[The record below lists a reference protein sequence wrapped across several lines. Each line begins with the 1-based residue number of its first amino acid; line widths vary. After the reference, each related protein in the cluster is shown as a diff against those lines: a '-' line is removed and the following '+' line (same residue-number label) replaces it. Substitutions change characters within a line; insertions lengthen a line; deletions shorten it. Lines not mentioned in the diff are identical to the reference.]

1 MSLLSHKRILLGV
14 GGGISAYKAPE
25 LVRRMKDAGADVR
38 VVLTDAGARFVSPL
52 SLEIVSGHP
61 VAHDL
66 WAGDPEARPGEPRVL
81 HTDLGKEHDLIVLA
95 PATANLVARLRH
107 GLADDLLSTTIMAC
121 RTPVLVCPA
130 MNTEMLDNPIVRGNL
145 DALAAPELGGRYVVL
160 EPGRGMLACGVE
172 GPGRQPDPP
181 EIIGAAAAV
190 LTVKD
195 LDGLRVVVSAGPT
208 HEAIDPVRVIA
219 NRSTGT
225 MGFSLARALAARGAE
240 VTLVAG
246 PVTRAT
252 PVGVRRRVDVTSA
265 AEMARAIDNAW
276 STTDALV
283 MCAAVADFR
292 PAAPSAKKLKK
303 RVIAAPVLDLAPTQ
317 DILKHAAAR
326 ADRARVALVG
336 FAAETEDVLD
346 YARAKLAE
354 KDLDAIVANDV
365 STPGVG
371 FGTGDNAGW
380 RVTRD
385 GASRELARADKEDC
399 AERRAAALAPILT
412 ARARASGALTH
423 G

>member
-1 MSLLSHKRILLGV
+1 MPLLSGKRILLGV

-95 PATANLVARLRH
+95 PATANLVGRIRH
-107 GLADDLLSTTIMAC
+107 GLADDLLTTTIMAC
-121 RTPVLVCPA
+121 RTPVLLCPA
-130 MNTEMLDNPIVRGNL
+130 MNTEMLANPIVRANL
-145 DALAAPELGGRYVVL
+145 DALAAPDMLGRYVVL

-190 LTVKD
+190 LTVKS
-195 LDGLRVVVSAGPT
+195 LDGLRVLVSAGPT
-208 HEAIDPVRVIA
+208 HEAIDPVRVVA

-225 MGFSLARALAARGAE
+225 MGFALARALAARGAV

-246 PVTRAT
+246 PVDRPT
-252 PVGVRRRVDVTSA
+252 PVGVARRVDVTSA
-265 AEMARAIDNAW
+265 SDMARAVDGAW
-276 STTDALV
+276 PMIDALV

-292 PAAPSAKKLKK
+292 PASPAPKKIKK
-303 RVIAAPVLDLAPTQ
+303 RVQVAPVIDLVPTQ
-317 DILKHAAAR
+317 DILRLAAAR
-326 ADRARVALVG
+326 PDRARVALVG
-336 FAAETEDVLD
+336 FAAETDEVLE

-365 STPGVG
+365 SRPGVG
-371 FGTGDNAGW
+371 FGPGDNAGW
-380 RVTRD
+380 LVARD
-385 GASRELARADKEDC
+385 GATTELARAPKDDF
-399 AERRAAALAPILT
+399 AEGLASALAPVLV
-412 ARARASGALTH
+412 ARRRAH